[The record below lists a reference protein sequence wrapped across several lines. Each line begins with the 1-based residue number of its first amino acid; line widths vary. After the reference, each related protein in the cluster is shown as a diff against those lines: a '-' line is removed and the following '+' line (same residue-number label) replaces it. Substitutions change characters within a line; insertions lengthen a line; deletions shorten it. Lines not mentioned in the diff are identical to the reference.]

1 MTTDPECEL
10 CSLIAKPTEFIYH
23 EDEVCSIFVCDVCDE
38 PMVAWKQHGIIP
50 PMNQQEH
57 MFKAIFQSTV
67 GTDDDRYQFDAV
79 RYRFKDHWH
88 AHLRPIGRIIHD
100 R

>member
-10 CSLIAKPTEFIYH
+10 CSLIPKMHVYH
-23 EDEVCSIFVCDVCDE
+23 KDDICIVLDCDVCDQ
-38 PMVAWKQHGIIP
+38 PKVIWRQHGIIP
-50 PMNQQEH
+50 PMHEQEH
-57 MFKAIFQSTV
+57 MFRALFQATV
-67 GTDDDRYQFDAV
+67 GIDDEEHQFDAV
-79 RYRFKDHWH
+79 RYSHRDHWH